1 MNRSDSFFVIQNVS
15 KGESGNLRV
24 AGQFIINGN
33 LEVASSSSSQP
44 EDKEPTVK
52 IELPRMF
59 EVKWIL
65 PPGSSGAYGA
75 VKGAAE
81 SMGYETVEH
90 DDFTYP
96 GR

>member
-1 MNRSDSFFVIQNVS
+1 MKSSNSFFVIQNVN
-15 KGESGNLRV
+15 KGDNGKLSV

-33 LEVASSSSSQP
+33 TEVVSSPGSQP
-44 EDKEPTVK
+44 EDKQPKVT

-65 PPGSSGAYGA
+65 PPRGSWAYDA

-81 SMGYETVEH
+81 NMGYETVEN